1 MRKILAFF
9 VILTI
14 WSGALLFGQGQH
26 KNIIDPVSAEG
37 VVTLQDLKPVAV
49 RANPVAVRAMSN
61 GEKPGEF
68 QNVSY
73 RYAGNV
79 KPLTAA
85 QKSQI
90 SLKEDGILDLS
101 GKTFVPHP
109 NTVYVDPQSDLVFQ
123 TEPVDETQMIIL
135 RPKMSAVFDDIE
147 IPQQEVKVTLAN
159 TVSMAEGIVASA
171 VQTGGDYAVNLQF
184 DSIKFLLDEAKEG
197 SLTATLVGQVLLTN
211 PRVEGKY
218 SKNGGYQL
226 VFKTSE
232 QVDLKVYTT
241 VKAKKEIK
249 EPVWGTVINAGDLG
263 KCELGLF
270 LLINME
276 GEVTLAFEIHQGLE
290 MALGAKGSTFYY
302 IPTSIRNI
310 SELEQWCDIDYN
322 IRAKMKA
329 FAGLQSTANLK
340 IKGYNALD
348 VYVNGGM
355 EGTVETDGS
364 TLDADIGFRIKAGG
378 KVVSKKFT
386 LVDKYYSLWKLQQ
399 PDYKGYS
406 MLIHEACAYG
416 DYVVGEIQ
424 SLADSKTMAGLKD
437 TVPYS
442 GPFTL
447 IVKHPDSKT
456 NQYPAQTDAEGLF
469 VARDVPLKK
478 GDMVMIKMPDVALPG
493 TAAATTIPFRE
504 IKLYAADYYA
514 GVAEGSVAGSKSEWA
529 KLANRQAAGQVPGGM
544 KDMLQNG
551 PAAKLKGTLSQSEII
566 KRLDEFKNNLI
577 VYHGPVEFIIQQA
590 PAMALQPGVRPQAAR
605 TAPATPAVADKA
617 AANKGMVNSPL
628 GFFNVSGLTFEPGQ
642 KVKARIQVEGF
653 TVESDWVETE
663 GLMVSEIEHDRLQF
677 ATGLRTESFSAQNSF
692 VVVSAI
698 RSETTPTGTVKMIKG
713 ADAVHA
719 SLTVP
724 QAVPEFPEAKKAII
738 WFTRSVSLKPLAGY
752 PGSAI
757 AETGP
762 WSVTSGYSSPG
773 DIINPAKNRKHP
785 FEMVTYVYKNKDLG
799 YSLFVDECAS
809 CTSPSNVVDR
819 IGTLTKPGAPLQ
831 QKKVVPVKKA
841 PVIQGNT
848 GKF

>member
-1 MRKILAFF
+1 MRKIFTFFIILA
-9 VILTI
+9 I
-14 WSGALLFGQGQH
+14 WPGVVLFGQGQL
-26 KNIIDPVSAEG
+26 KNHIDPVSIEG
-37 VVTLQDLKPVAV
+37 VVTRQDLKPVAV
-49 RANPVAVRAMSN
+49 RANPVAVKALSN

-68 QNVSY
+68 KNVSY
-73 RYAGNV
+73 SFAGNV
-79 KPLTAA
+79 RALKASE
-85 QKSQI
+85 KSQI
-90 SLKEDGILDLS
+90 SLKEDGILDLT
-101 GKTFVPHP
+101 GKTFVPDP
-109 NTVYVDPQSDLVFQ
+109 DTVYIDPQSDLIFQ
-123 TEPVDETQMIIL
+123 TEPVDETRMIIL

-147 IPQQEVKVTLAN
+147 IPLQEVKVTLAN

-171 VQTGGDYAVNLQF
+171 LQTGGDYAVNLQF

-197 SLTATLVGQVLLTN
+197 TLTATLVGQVLLTN

-249 EPVWGTVINAGDLG
+249 EPIWGTVINAGDLG

-290 MALGAKGSTFYY
+290 LSLGAKGSTFYY

-310 SELEQWCDIDYN
+310 SELEQWCDINYS
-322 IRAKMKA
+322 IQAKMKA
-329 FAGLQSTANLK
+329 FAGLQTTANLK

-399 PDYKGYS
+399 PDYKGFN
-406 MLIHEACAYG
+406 MFIHEACAYG
-416 DYVVGEIQ
+416 DYVVGEIH
-424 SLADSKTMAGLKD
+424 SIVDSKTVSGLKD

-442 GPFTL
+442 GSL
-447 IVKHPDSKT
+447 NVIVKHPDSKT
-456 NQYPAQTDAEGLF
+456 NQYPAQSDAKGVF
-469 VARDVPLKK
+469 VARNVPLKK
-478 GDMVMIKMPDVALPG
+478 GDIVMIKLPEVALPSPAI
-493 TAAATTIPFRE
+493 AATIPFMG
-504 IKLYAADYYA
+504 INLYAADYYA

-529 KLANRQAAGQVPGGM
+529 KLANMQAAGQVPGGI
-544 KDMLQNG
+544 KDMLQNS
-551 PAAKLKGTLSQSEII
+551 PAGKIKGTLPKSEII

-577 VYHGPVEFIIQQA
+577 VYRGPVEFIIQQA
-590 PAMALQPGVRPQAAR
+590 PVMALQPGVRTQAQGTR
-605 TAPATPAVADKA
+605 TAPAAAEKA
-617 AANKGMVNSPL
+617 AVNMGTVNSPL
-628 GFFNVSGLTFEPGQ
+628 GSFNVSGLKFEPGQ

-653 TVESDWVETE
+653 TVESEWVETE

-677 ATGLRTESFSAQNSF
+677 AAGQKTESFSAQNSF

-698 RSETTPTGTVKMIKG
+698 RSETNPTGTVKMVKG
-713 ADAVHA
+713 VDAAHA
-719 SLTVP
+719 SLTMAK
-724 QAVPEFPEAKKAII
+724 AVPEFPEARKAII
-738 WFTRSVSLKPLAGY
+738 WFTGSVSLKPLAGY
-752 PGSAI
+752 PGTSI

-773 DIINPAKNRKHP
+773 DVINPAKNRKHP

-799 YSLFVDECAS
+799 YSFFVDECAS

-819 IGTLTKPGAPLQ
+819 IGTMINPGIPLQ
-831 QKKVVPVKKA
+831 QKIVVPVKKA